1 MLLIFIVA
9 DVLGIE
15 LLTTQNSD
23 SSLGA
28 AMCAGVAAGCFKDI
42 EEAAGKCVKI
52 TGEVEPNKQNLAVYD
67 KIYDKYRRIAEFLGS
82 L

>member
-1 MLLIFIVA
+1 
-9 DVLGIE
+9 
-15 LLTTQNSD
+15 
-23 SSLGA
+23 
-28 AMCAGVAAGCFKDI
+28 MCAGVAAGCFKDI